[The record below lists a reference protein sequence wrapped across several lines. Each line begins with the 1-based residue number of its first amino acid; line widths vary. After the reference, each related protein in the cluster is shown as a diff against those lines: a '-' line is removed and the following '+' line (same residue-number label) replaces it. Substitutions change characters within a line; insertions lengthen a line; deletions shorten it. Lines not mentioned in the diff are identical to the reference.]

1 MKKIILGLFVI
12 VFLVINVEAQDIVH
26 MDSVSNLVLKNSEK
40 LDSVFK
46 DCELHYALIK
56 MEIDNR
62 NQITDVNSL
71 NHISEEFLNLFIPL
85 KKMNFSRSKK
95 LKKSVIFLYVVYPR
109 RDCKIREGE
118 RYNKIKIDFFIPELL
133 DKLISQIKYNS
144 KTIYGGVIVSNS
156 EYLEVRRLPKL

>member
-1 MKKIILGLFVI
+1 MKKVILSLFAI

-56 MEIDNR
+56 MEIDSH

-85 KKMNFSRSKK
+85 KKMNFPRSRKSKK
-95 LKKSVIFLYVVYPR
+95 TVIFLYVVYPR
-109 RDCKIREGE
+109 RDCKISEGE
-118 RYNKIKIDFFIPELL
+118 RYNKIKIDFFIPELV
-133 DKLISQIKYNS
+133 DKLISQIKSNS